1 LWAKA
6 SISPCCPQHGESAAG
21 PRSGSS
27 TNPQAD
33 ASDIAHTGT
42 AMDREGAPVDE
53 AEFDAGEA
61 DPPVAAGA
69 LGDANGFADQ
79 DLAEE
84 DELAAPL
91 DLAVGVDT
99 SHRMIAVV
107 GRLAQRT
114 RIAPGRGPVERR
126 RRLLAERLM
135 RPLLVE
141 LAAEAVEAAL
151 LGGERRRRR
160 RG

>member
-1 LWAKA
+1 
-6 SISPCCPQHGESAAG
+6 
-21 PRSGSS
+21 
-27 TNPQAD
+27 
-33 ASDIAHTGT
+33 
-42 AMDREGAPVDE
+42 
-53 AEFDAGEA
+53 
-61 DPPVAAGA
+61 
-69 LGDANGFADQ
+69 ADQ

-141 LAAEAVEAAL
+141 LAAGAGEAAL

-160 RG
+160 RGRRCLERAVHAFVAPVLLRLARRDPLGRDAKLQPPDRQPRQAAGPDARKRRAVVAADRARQSELAEQ